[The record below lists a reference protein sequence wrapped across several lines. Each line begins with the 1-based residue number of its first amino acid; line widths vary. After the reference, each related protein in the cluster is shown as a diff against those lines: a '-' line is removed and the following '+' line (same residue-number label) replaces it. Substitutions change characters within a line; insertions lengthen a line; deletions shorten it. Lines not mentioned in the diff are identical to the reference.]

1 MPLKVAMWALG
12 ILVLSLFGVVIIN
25 LFGNITVTDQLNYT
39 TMKNAVEASMYDAL
53 DVAHYR
59 TGFCLCT
66 NVAKTSGK
74 WSFND
79 DSEYELLDIT
89 YENDKE
95 KCVSTKTNCE
105 ILYGEYRING
115 KVFTE
120 SLVRRFAEMVN
131 NNKDYELV
139 IQDIIEYPPKVS
151 VRINSKDTEF
161 SRTEKNSGGYTI
173 VNQMDAIIETKTK
186 VAATPTPIP
195 QEAPTPTP
203 EPDKVK
209 VTTHHYIKGTTTKVY
224 KDQENSYFVGDAYN
238 TNSIASSKLNSSYKN
253 KYSWNGTTPSNAKGK
268 VKESDLKNGISV
280 TYYYENVEKHCYMRH
295 KDKNYG
301 VADDLWSWTDEK
313 TIVGLNKSISDK
325 ALKWMIVESVKKESD
340 CHCHYG
346 WIYTSEKTTGRQYRT
361 ELNNKLKK
369 EGKLH
374 SPPQKG
380 DVQWDAYEDLG
391 NGNARYTKFV
401 YGCASESK
409 TTGCTWH
416 YVGMYKAD
424 NGLYFVKTGGSYS
437 SCAAAFSA
445 CKVLLNGKPDYSCM
459 GVKNWGVYNTST
471 NPNKRVGSVSQSCTT
486 SDGKYKPEDPCAG
499 KPASYKCVC
508 GG

>member
-173 VNQMDAIIETKTK
+173 VNQMDAIIETKTSSK
-186 VAATPTPIP
+186 ATPIP
-195 QEAPTPTP
+195 NNATPKPTATPSPTPTP
-203 EPDKVK
+203 TNTPKPTATPSPKKYCYTKADPSGDPDLDLYEMKTDAEVKKLNDKIAEGGIKWVKVK
-209 VTTHHYIKGTTTKVY
+209 GVT
-224 KDQENSYFVGDAYN
+224 
-238 TNSIASSKLNSSYKN
+238 
-253 KYSWNGTTPSNAKGK
+253 
-268 VKESDLKNGISV
+268 
-280 TYYYENVEKHCYMRH
+280 
-295 KDKNYG
+295 
-301 VADDLWSWTDEK
+301 
-313 TIVGLNKSISDK
+313 KS
-325 ALKWMIVESVKKESD
+325 AD
-340 CHCHYG
+340 CHC
-346 WIYTSEKTTGRQYRT
+346 
-361 ELNNKLKK
+361 
-369 EGKLH
+369 
-374 SPPQKG
+374 
-380 DVQWDAYEDLG
+380 
-391 NGNARYTKFV
+391 
-401 YGCASESK
+401 
-409 TTGCTWH
+409 
-416 YVGMYKAD
+416 KAD
-424 NGLYFVKTGGSYS
+424 GWKLIERIGGKNTYSYCDGQGGIKNTNCS
-437 SCAAAFSA
+437 
-445 CKVLLNGKPDYSCM
+445 NGKYTYGLICSRSISR
-459 GVKNWGVYNTST
+459 TA
-471 NPNKRVGSVSQSCTT
+471 
-486 SDGKYKPEDPCAG
+486 DGKYYCGKYKYTCTKPTTGSGDCMWKFSGSATCNGTKFSVSGGGYATCAG
-499 KPASYKCVC
+499 ALKYCELRLAEQCSAGSLKNKSCTGYRTREWQVVGETGTHTGKDNCSLSNSSISYACQGKSGLVYCKCK
-508 GG
+508 